1 MTVTIFGPTGIV
13 GKQLIIHSLAKGWQV
28 KAFGRNV
35 EPLIDKELHTQNFKA
50 IKGYVFDAGE
60 VKHALQGSDVV
71 LGNLGG
77 AFTGTDKSRSLG
89 TKNVIA
95 QMKQTGLK
103 RIVVLGGQGILPDK
117 KGNFLMDATDYPP
130 ELIPV
135 GMEQRQAYQYL
146 KESGLDWTFVC
157 APSDIIPKEA
167 DNNFITAAETITE
180 GRQVSAGNIALF
192 MVEELERN
200 AYLHHR
206 VSISNT

>member
-1 MTVTIFGPTGIV
+1 MTVIIFGPTGIM
-13 GKQLIIHSLAKGWQV
+13 GKQLIIHSLAKGWNV

-50 IKGYVFDAGE
+50 IKGYAFDAGE
-60 VKHALQGSDVV
+60 VKHALQGCDAVI
-71 LGNLGG
+71 GNLGG

-103 RIVVLGGQGILPDK
+103 RIVVLGGQGILQNK

-157 APSDIIPKEA
+157 APEIIAKEA
-167 DNNFITAAETITE
+167 DNNFITAAEIRTE
-180 GRQVSAGNIALF
+180 GTEVSAGNLALF

-200 AYLHHR
+200 TYPQQR

>member
-1 MTVTIFGPTGIV
+1 MTVTIFGPTGMV
-13 GKQLIIHSLAKGWQV
+13 GSQLITHAMAKGWKV

-35 EPLIDKELHTQNFKA
+35 ESLIDKDLHTENFEA

-60 VKHALQGSDVV
+60 VKHVLQGSDAV

-95 QMKQTGLK
+95 QMKQLGLK

-157 APSDIIPKEA
+157 APTVIDATA
-167 DNNFITAAETITE
+167 DNNFITAAEAATD
-180 GRQVSAGNIALF
+180 GYRVSAGNLALF

-200 AYLHHR
+200 AYPKQR
-206 VSISNT
+206 VGISNT

>member
-13 GKQLIIHSLAKGWQV
+13 GAQLITHAMAKGWIV

-35 EPLIDKELHTQNFKA
+35 ESLIDKDLHTENFKA

-89 TKNVIA
+89 TKNVIN
-95 QMKQTGLK
+95 QMKLLGLK

-157 APSDIIPKEA
+157 APETISKRA

-180 GRQVSAGNIALF
+180 GGQISSGNLALF
-192 MVEELERN
+192 MVEELERMQ
-200 AYLHHR
+200 YLQKR
-206 VSISNT
+206 VSISDI